1 MSSRPE
7 LPPFSVRRADW
18 DRDRGA
24 LRHIRTLV
32 FIEEQAVPKDLEWDS
47 DDADA
52 VHLLA
57 VDSAV
62 RPIGTARLL
71 ATGQIGRMAV
81 LPRWRN
87 RGVGSA
93 LLREILDIALGPDR
107 PAPFLNA
114 QISALPFYHHLGFE
128 PVGEQFEEAGI
139 PHRRMALS
147 VGPHDWKRH
156 RLNRR

>member
-1 MSSRPE
+1 MSSYAEPA
-7 LPPFSVRRADW
+7 PFSVRRVDW
-18 DRDRGA
+18 EHDQGA

-32 FIEEQAVPKDLEWDS
+32 FIEEQAVPKDLEWDCE
-47 DDADA
+47 DADA

-57 VDSAV
+57 VDSAAQ
-62 RPIGTARLL
+62 PIGTVRLL

-93 LLREILDIALGPDR
+93 LLREILNIALR
-107 PAPFLNA
+107 PGRPPPFLNA
-114 QISALPFYHHLGFE
+114 QISALPFYLNLGFE
-128 PVGEQFEEAGI
+128 PVGEQFEEAAI

-147 VGPHDWKRH
+147 GR
-156 RLNRR
+156 